1 MKSRTDNRGPQSAAR
16 SPHVPNRPEIGPRT
30 AARGLRTIHRAVGF
44 AVVIVSTVALG
55 ACRQDMHNQP
65 KYRGLRGTTFFTDGG
80 SARPLVDGTVAR
92 GTLQEDAAFF
102 TGKVGTAT
110 VKELPFPVDEAVLN
124 RGQERFNIY
133 CTPCHDATGSGKG
146 MVVQRGFKA
155 PPSFHEE
162 RLRNADAGYFFDVMT
177 NGFGAMPD
185 YRMQLSARDRW
196 SVVAYIRALQ
206 LSQHAA
212 TSDVPGGDPA
222 KAQPAAAQPGAVK
235 H

>member
-1 MKSRTDNRGPQSAAR
+1 
-16 SPHVPNRPEIGPRT
+16 
-30 AARGLRTIHRAVGF
+30 
-44 AVVIVSTVALG
+44 
-55 ACRQDMHNQP
+55 MHNQP
-65 KYRGLRGTTFFTDGG
+65 KYRGLRGTAFFTDGG
-80 SARPLVDGTVAR
+80 SARPLVEGTVAR
-92 GTLQEDAAFF
+92 GTLQDDAVFF
-102 TGKVGTAT
+102 TGKAGTAT
-110 VKELPFPVDEAVLN
+110 VKELPFPVDDAVLN

-133 CTPCHDATGSGKG
+133 CTPCHDTTGSGKG

-155 PPSFHEE
+155 PPSFHDE

-212 TSDVPGGDPA
+212 TSDVPGGDPT
-222 KAQPAAAQPGAVK
+222 KAQPPAAQPGAVK